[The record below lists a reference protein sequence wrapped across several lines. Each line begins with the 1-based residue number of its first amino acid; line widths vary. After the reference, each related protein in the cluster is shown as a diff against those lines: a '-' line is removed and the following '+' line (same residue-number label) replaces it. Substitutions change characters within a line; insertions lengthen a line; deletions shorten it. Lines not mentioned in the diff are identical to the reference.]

1 MVFTIGKPHSGA
13 ADFAPRLKPECRYS
27 PVMRLLGKFVLP
39 LAIALIA
46 TLAATA
52 ARAMF
57 SLSVMDTAM
66 AAAAAFC
73 VLMVL
78 AIYAGQSI
86 SGHLTRKRLTAFSS
100 YDKDIVRRL
109 DQIERDHPDRQ
120 QFDRLDE
127 RLDELEDTV
136 LGQLAILSAN
146 TGQKTGTASGNL
158 LEAADGNQENNRQ
171 TSRDTNRDWAVD
183 FENENVVR
191 LVTGK
196 EDKKAGKRN
205 HQQRQREILDALE
218 DGMLRIKLQPVID
231 LLTRKVA
238 YVDAVVCLE
247 INGEALATRGLT
259 DFLDSRQKAEIDHF
273 AVFELARVC
282 RMLDEDSE
290 SAGIFYRFHCPEYED
305 SDHWQTLSRKLKGD
319 AKLAGRLIAVI
330 AMDVVLGRSGE
341 RLTSFFALAE
351 QGISFALAGVSGTK
365 QTLRQLASQRFSHLL
380 APADSLLSYLPGS
393 NRRAGDE
400 IVPAATRAG
409 SKLVATGITERHQAA
424 GLLDL
429 DVPFGMGDLISAP
442 RNIRLYARADEATG
456 STSNHTA

>member
-1 MVFTIGKPHSGA
+1 MVFTASKPVCGA
-13 ADFAPRLKPECRYS
+13 ADFAPCLKPGYRYS

-46 TLAATA
+46 ALAATA

-57 SLSVMDTAM
+57 TLSMMDTAM
-66 AAAAAFC
+66 TAAAAFC

-78 AIYAGQSI
+78 AIYAGQTI

-127 RLDELEDTV
+127 RLDELEDTM
-136 LGQLAILSAN
+136 LGQLAVLSAN
-146 TGQKTGTASGNL
+146 TGRKTKAASGNL
-158 LEAADGNQENNRQ
+158 LEAVGESNKNN
-171 TSRDTNRDWAVD
+171 RDTNRDWAVD

-196 EDKKAGKRN
+196 DDAKAGKKN
-205 HQQRQREILDALE
+205 FQQRQREVLDAMENGTLH
-218 DGMLRIKLQPVID
+218 IKLQPVIN
-231 LLTRKVA
+231 LLTRKIT

-247 INGEALATRGLT
+247 IGGEALPTRELT

-290 SAGIFYRFHCPEYED
+290 TASIFYHFHCPEYED
-305 SDHWQTLSRKLKGD
+305 GDHWQVLSRKLKGD
-319 AKLAGRLIAVI
+319 AKLAGRLVAVI
-330 AMDVVLGRSGE
+330 AMGAMLGRSGE
-341 RLTSFFALAE
+341 RLNEFFALAE
-351 QGISFALAGVSGTK
+351 QGISFALEGVSGTK
-365 QTLRQLASQRFSHLL
+365 QTLRQLSSQRFSHLL
-380 APADSLLSYLPGS
+380 APVDALLAYLPGS

-400 IVPAATRAG
+400 IAPAAARAG
-409 SKLVATGITERHQAA
+409 CKLVATGITERHQAT

-429 DVPFGMGDLISAP
+429 DVPFGMGNLISPP
-442 RNIRLYARADEATG
+442 RSIRLYARADEATG
-456 STSNHTA
+456 STSDHTA